1 MEAMPEMTERD
12 CDTTAPRRPRLARRL
27 RAAVAAFA
35 VGVPFVAVAV
45 AGPDAAGASGLVVA
59 RVAGADRYATAA
71 AIAATGWPGQ
81 LPANSTLLLATGSAF
96 PDATAGSA
104 AAGHL
109 GVPLLL
115 TSGASLSSAAAAE
128 ITRLKPA
135 KVALLGGTT
144 ALSAKVASD
153 VGALGPNVVRWQ
165 GVDRFGTAVAV
176 SQQTYPSGAATV
188 YLATGMNFPD
198 ALAGAA
204 LAGLAGGPLLLT
216 TGTTLP
222 QVTATEIARLHPSA
236 IVVLGSAAAVS
247 DQVAQAAKTAAGGV
261 TPSRLQGADRYQTA
275 DAIAAVVVHLNG
287 GLSATHGV
295 LIATGLNFPDA
306 LAGGAFAA
314 KTDRPLLLVPQTYIT
329 PQTWQT
335 VQDLGAASAVVLGAT
350 SAVSAGLEAGL
361 GSGSPPTSPPA
372 PPPPVVG
379 GSTDWPTY
387 HHDTA
392 RTGST
397 TGTPAFAAFSSAWQA
412 TLDGAVYGQPIVLG
426 TTVVAATEGGSLY
439 GLSLSSGAVLWRTHI
454 ADPIPLSALPCG
466 NINPLGITGT
476 PAYDA
481 GSGLVFAVAETAG
494 GHHLLTGVHLDGT
507 VAFTRTLDPIA
518 GSVLPTQERAAIL
531 VSNDR
536 VYVAFGG
543 LAGDCGSYIGQVV
556 SVPTS
561 GSGTPIGWAVPTS
574 REGGIWSPPGPVAD
588 AAGNVWVAIGNGAS
602 NTTYDGSDSV
612 TELSPTLARLDF
624 FAPSVWADDNNNDL
638 DLGSMSPVLINGR
651 VLAAGKRGVAYLLD
665 PAHLGGIGGQL
676 SQLNVC
682 APFGGAAVAGNVA
695 YLPCNDGVRAVT
707 VSGNSMSIAWH
718 SGFSGPPVYA
728 AGTVYT
734 TDSSGTVYALSA
746 SSGATVGHIAVGS
759 LPHFASPSLTG
770 STLLIGTLSGVTAVH
785 LS

>member
-1 MEAMPEMTERD
+1 MPEMPVRED
-12 CDTTAPRRPRLARRL
+12 AIAAARRPRPGRRL
-27 RAAVAAFA
+27 RAALAAVA
-35 VGVPFVAVAV
+35 VGAPFIAVAV
-45 AGPDAAGASGLVVA
+45 AGPDAAGAAGLVVT

-71 AIAATGWPGQ
+71 AIAGTGWVGQ
-81 LPANSTLLLATGSAF
+81 LPANSTLLLATGAAF
-96 PDATAGSA
+96 PDAVAGSA

-115 TSGASLSSAAAAE
+115 TAGGSLSSAAAAE

-135 KVALLGGTT
+135 RVALLGGTT
-144 ALSAKVASD
+144 ALSANVATQ
-153 VGALGPNVVRWQ
+153 VGALVPNVLRWQ
-165 GVDRFGTAVAV
+165 GADRFATAVAV
-176 SQQTYPSGAATV
+176 SQQTYPSGATTV
-188 YLATGMNFPD
+188 YLATGMAFPD

-222 QVTATEIARLHPSA
+222 QATAAEITRLHPSS
-236 IVVLGSAAAVS
+236 IVVLGGTAAVS
-247 DQVAQAAKTAAGGV
+247 AQVATAAGTAAGGV

-275 DAIAAVVVHLNG
+275 DAIAAVLVHLNG
-287 GLSATHGV
+287 GTSATHGV
-295 LIATGLNFPDA
+295 LIATGQAFPDA

-314 KTDRPLLLVPQTYIT
+314 KTNRPLLLVPQTYIT

-335 VQDLGAASAVVLGAT
+335 VQDLGAASAIVLGGT
-350 SAVSAGLEAGL
+350 TVVSAGLEAGL
-361 GSGSPPTSPPA
+361 VSGSPPTSPPA
-372 PPPPVVG
+372 PVVG

-387 HHDTA
+387 HHDSA
-392 RTGST
+392 RTGAA
-397 TGTPAFAAFSSAWQA
+397 TGTPAFAAFSSAWKA
-412 TLDGAVYGQPIVLG
+412 TLDGAVYGQPIVLA

-454 ADPIPLSALPCG
+454 ADPIPLSSLPCG

-507 VAFTRTLDPIA
+507 VAFIRTLDPIA

-531 VSNDR
+531 VANGR

-574 REGGIWSPPGPVAD
+574 REGGIWAPPGPVAD
-588 AAGNVWVAIGNGAS
+588 AAGNVWVAVGNGAS

-612 TELSPTLARLDF
+612 TRLSPTLARLDF

-676 SQLNVC
+676 SQLTVC
-682 APFGGAAVAGNVA
+682 KPFGGAAVVGNVA

-707 VSGNSMSIAWH
+707 VSGNSMAIAWH

-728 AGTVYT
+728 SGTVYT

-759 LPHFASPSLTG
+759 LPHFASPSLAG

-785 LS
+785 VS